1 MFAIIAA
8 VIFGIA
14 LLLDL
19 LDTNL
24 GASDLLN
31 NTTLLT
37 AGLLCLALHLAGV
50 RTRWRRGRSFRRR

>member
-24 GASDLLN
+24 GAQDLLN
-31 NTTLLT
+31 SSTLLT
-37 AGLLCLALHLAGV
+37 AGLLCLALHLMP
-50 RTRWRRGRSFRRR
+50 RRGRWWRR